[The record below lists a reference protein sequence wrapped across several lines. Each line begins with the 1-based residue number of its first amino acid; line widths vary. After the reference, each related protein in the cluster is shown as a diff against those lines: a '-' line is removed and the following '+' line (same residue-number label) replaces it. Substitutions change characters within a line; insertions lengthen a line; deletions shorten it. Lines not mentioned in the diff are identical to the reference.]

1 MNENH
6 KIKFILYI
14 CDMNKMFYITIV
26 NSSAHV
32 KSRCLITNLVVENQT
47 LLDNLS
53 TIAFDVS
60 DKNHYKAIWIFEVI
74 AEKHSNLILPY
85 MNVMCSMLVQCK
97 HQSAVRGLSRILFFL
112 HMSKKI
118 HFTAHQKN
126 KITVACL
133 DWMIGN
139 YKIVPKIMAMHI
151 LFDFGKKQPWIHHE
165 LKLIIENDFYKQT
178 AGYKN
183 RAKIILDKLNMSN

>member
-1 MNENH
+1 M
-6 KIKFILYI
+6 
-14 CDMNKMFYITIV
+14 
-26 NSSAHV
+26 
-32 KSRCLITNLVVENQT
+32 R
-47 LLDNLS
+47 
-53 TIAFDVS
+53 
-60 DKNHYKAIWIFEVI
+60 
-74 AEKHSNLILPY
+74 
-85 MNVMCSMLVQCK
+85 
-97 HQSAVRGLSRILFFL
+97 
-112 HMSKKI
+112 
-118 HFTAHQKN
+118 AHQKN

-133 DWMIGN
+133 DWMIDN